1 MREIK
6 VRNIPLLLADAV
18 KHFGDRPA
26 FATRTASGEFETVS
40 FRSMYEQGCCVATA
54 LIDLGIPLRSHI
66 AVLADNRREW
76 MLASYGI
83 QLAGCVDVPR
93 GADVTD
99 GDVTYILPHSDAR
112 AVFVENAKLLA
123 QVQRLKAQLPNIEH
137 IFLLDGEPPANDGA
151 LGINSLIERGR
162 RLREQGDGRVE
173 ERSESV
179 SGDDLLTLIYTSG
192 TTGEPKGVMLT
203 HENMLFQVRNCPV
216 EFTPDDRMLSLL
228 PIWHIAER
236 AFETVAIAYGC
247 CTYYSSVRRFRGDLQ
262 QVQPTFMLS
271 APRVWESV
279 YQAIHDQLAKAP
291 AMRQRLFRAAFACAT
306 GVRGALRVLRRRNAE
321 VEPVSPV
328 ARTIACVGALLKLSA
343 CFLPHLIL
351 DRLVLRRI
359 RNFFGPRF
367 RSSVSGGGA
376 LPSYVDLFFDT
387 LGICVLEGY
396 GMTETSPLI
405 SVRTFEQPITGTV
418 GPIFPKT
425 ELRIVDLESR
435 DVIWPPQRGRKG
447 EIHVRGSQV
456 MCGYYKRPEA
466 TEKVLRDGWLNTG
479 DLGMITFNDCL
490 KIVGRSKDTI
500 VLLSGEN
507 VEPEPI
513 ETCLQRSPLIQQCM
527 VTGQDQKFLTALVV
541 PRAEGLARFGNDL
554 PTLAQSVEARQAIM
568 DDIKKLIGADSGF
581 KVFERVLD
589 CRLLPAEFVI
599 GSELTNLMK
608 LKRHVITEKYQ
619 AEVASM
625 YSE

>member
-1 MREIK
+1 MKDIL

-18 KHFGDRPA
+18 KQFGDRPA
-26 FATRTASGEFETVS
+26 FATRRGSGEFESVS

-93 GADVTD
+93 GSDVTD
-99 GDVTYILPHSDAR
+99 GDITYILPHSDAR
-112 AVFVENAKLLA
+112 AVFVENVKLLA
-123 QVQRLKAQLPNIEH
+123 QVQRLKTQLPNIEH
-137 IFLLDGEPPANDGA
+137 LFLLEGEPQASDGV
-151 LGINSLIERGR
+151 LSISSLIERGR
-162 RLREQGDGRVE
+162 RLREQGDRRVE
-173 ERSESV
+173 ERCESI

-203 HENMLFQVRNCPV
+203 HENLLFQVRHCPV

-279 YQAIHDQLAKAP
+279 YQAIQDQLAKAP
-291 AMRQRLFRAAFACAT
+291 ATRQRLFRAAFACAV
-306 GVRGALRVLRRRNAE
+306 GVRGALRTLRRRKAE
-321 VEPVSPV
+321 VEPISPI
-328 ARTIACVGALLKLSA
+328 ARSMQWIGALMKLA
-343 CFLPHLIL
+343 VYFVPHLIL

-359 RNFFGPRF
+359 RNFFGPKF

-376 LPSYVDLFFDT
+376 LPSYVDEFFDT

-405 SVRTFEQPITGTV
+405 SVRTFERPVTGTV

-425 ELRIVDLESR
+425 EVRIVDLESR

-456 MCGYYKRPEA
+456 MRGYYKRPEA

-513 ETCLQRSPLIQQCM
+513 ETCLQRSSLIHQCM
-527 VTGQDQKFLTALVV
+527 VTGQDQKFLTALIV
-541 PRAEGLARFGNDL
+541 PRAEVLARFGNDL
-554 PTLAQSVEARQAIM
+554 PTLAQSAEVRQVIM
-568 DDIKKLIGADSGF
+568 DDIKMLIGANGGF

-589 CRLLPAEFVI
+589 CRLLATEFSV
-599 GSELTNLMK
+599 GNELTNLLK
-608 LKRHVITEKYQ
+608 LKRHIIVEKYQ

-625 YSE
+625 YCE

>member
-1 MREIK
+1 
-6 VRNIPLLLADAV
+6 
-18 KHFGDRPA
+18 
-26 FATRTASGEFETVS
+26 
-40 FRSMYEQGCCVATA
+40 
-54 LIDLGIPLRSHI
+54 
-66 AVLADNRREW
+66 
-76 MLASYGI
+76 
-83 QLAGCVDVPR
+83 
-93 GADVTD
+93 
-99 GDVTYILPHSDAR
+99 
-112 AVFVENAKLLA
+112 
-123 QVQRLKAQLPNIEH
+123 
-137 IFLLDGEPPANDGA
+137 
-151 LGINSLIERGR
+151 
-162 RLREQGDGRVE
+162 
-173 ERSESV
+173 
-179 SGDDLLTLIYTSG
+179 
-192 TTGEPKGVMLT
+192 
-203 HENMLFQVRNCPV
+203 
-216 EFTPDDRMLSLL
+216 
-228 PIWHIAER
+228 
-236 AFETVAIAYGC
+236 
-247 CTYYSSVRRFRGDLQ
+247 
-262 QVQPTFMLS
+262 
-271 APRVWESV
+271 
-279 YQAIHDQLAKAP
+279 
-291 AMRQRLFRAAFACAT
+291 
-306 GVRGALRVLRRRNAE
+306 
-321 VEPVSPV
+321 
-328 ARTIACVGALLKLSA
+328 LLKLSA

-456 MCGYYKRPEA
+456 MRGYYKRPDA

-513 ETCLQRSPLIQQCM
+513 ETCMQRSPLIQQCM

-541 PRAEGLARFGNDL
+541 PHAEALARFGHDL